1 MYATGKQESFEPQH
15 MFDTATVT
23 TTTTTTSTISRCQ
36 AYHFV
41 GDRSAMEQQ
50 GPPQEQPAEICPGE
64 PETGVVEEA
73 RAEPQPAV
81 TQTAASKGYQKKRS
95 TFTVPDGYEK
105 VNVVDILKPKPGSA
119 VSAVWQHVDTYAKAA
134 EPTQTSEIFSYT
146 QKKNICRRPRDGGR
160 RQKKYMSSL
169 ALRRSRGKKYMSS
182 LSLREKNI
190 AL

>member
-1 MYATGKQESFEPQH
+1 M
-15 MFDTATVT
+15 
-23 TTTTTTSTISRCQ
+23 SRCK

-50 GPPQEQPAEICPGE
+50 GSPQEQPAEICPGE

-134 EPTQTSEIFSYT
+134 APHISVCKCCGSNIKNEPLRASTKKCTVLQHFEQKTISDHGHWCALQLAKGSGGQNQTQLRLQTAKT
-146 QKKNICRRPRDGGR
+146 
-160 RQKKYMSSL
+160 RQSVPWSS
-169 ALRRSRGKKYMSS
+169 G
-182 LSLREKNI
+182 
-190 AL
+190 

>member
-1 MYATGKQESFEPQH
+1 

-146 QKKNICRRPRDGGR
+146 QKKIYVVARATVGDGKKNICRRSPCAGHE
-160 RQKKYMSSL
+160 
-169 ALRRSRGKKYMSS
+169 
-182 LSLREKNI
+182 EKNI
-190 AL
+190 CRRSACVKKI